1 MNILITDDERLVRIS
16 LLSMLEE
23 LYPGVHHIS
32 QARDGEEMIHMVEK
46 DFYDMVFVDINM
58 PKINGLDAL
67 EICRGKSPETQWCI
81 LTGYAEFEYA
91 KRSIRLGVKE

>member
-58 PKINGLDAL
+58 PSASDKMM
-67 EICRGKSPETQWCI
+67 
-81 LTGYAEFEYA
+81 
-91 KRSIRLGVKE
+91 

>member
-1 MNILITDDERLVRIS
+1 MKILITDDERLIRLS

-32 QARDGEEMIHMVEK
+32 QAKDGEEMIRMVEK
-46 DFYDMVFVDINM
+46 EFYDIVFLDINM

-67 EICRGKSPETQWCI
+67 
-81 LTGYAEFEYA
+81 
-91 KRSIRLGVKE
+91 